1 MLVARVTGFG
11 KANPAES
18 GLPRVGGLPAPGPG
32 PGPAGPSSSAHGD
45 TDPIQG
51 RPAEFGGPVQHNIYT
66 YTYIKNEF
74 TRK

>member
-32 PGPAGPSSSAHGD
+32 PGPAGLA
-45 TDPIQG
+45 
-51 RPAEFGGPVQHNIYT
+51 VQPMVILIRYRGVPQNLEAPYNTIYT
-66 YTYIKNEF
+66 RI
-74 TRK
+74 RI